1 MFDTGGTQLRI
12 GYNSTY
18 FWDIGREAANG
29 RLGFFETTNGVASG
43 EHMTILTSGNVG
55 IGYTNPSYKLSVN
68 GGVMTHQGYF
78 IGSAGDNY
86 LYGGTDIVNLRVGT
100 TSSYRYFNFA
110 DRNGGSSIGTASGAL
125 SLGIGADDYL
135 TIDTSGNVSIPSG
148 NLDVTG
154 TLQVEG
160 ATGETIRLHRS
171 DTTVSGGNLIGQ
183 IAFSH
188 DDDTNS
194 GDGVLIKG
202 VANGGTGNTTLQ
214 IHTGTP
220 GSLTEKIRV
229 SDSKV
234 ENKVDLEVT
243 GTTKTNGTGYN
254 PANTQWATNAALIT
268 TGSYG
273 GGLTFVDGSAGYSI
287 RVENSGADLVI
298 GQGATSGALT
308 QKVKI
313 TSAGIDVNGNVEFNG
328 LSGTGAVTVTDILD
342 EDNMASNSATALATQ
357 QSIKAYVDANAGGGS
372 GDITAVVAGTGLS
385 GGATSGSATLN
396 IDAAVVPATATEL
409 SSSVDL
415 NDLDGES
422 DAGFYYQTSN
432 ADTTGNNYPDNRAGS
447 LIVQKSAA
455 GVTQLYST
463 FHPSTPELYFRTYYG
478 TGGNTWNSWRKVWT
492 DGNDG
497 AGSGLSAD
505 TLDGVSSTQF
515 LRSDT
520 DDEVNA
526 YTTQITFPSNTTG
539 ATASGDQSSLQVKQA
554 TANSDAFMT
563 FHVAG
568 DFAAYF
574 GIDGTTNDLF
584 VGGWSMGANK
594 YKIWHQNND
603 GSGSG
608 LDADTVD
615 GKHSSAL
622 LISDSN
628 SNANFDTA
636 QQSGIWR
643 LGSTL
648 TNGPSGA
655 GGYGT
660 LLVANNVSDTGFQ
673 MYVDFAGNANAY
685 IRGGNSSTF
694 GGSGSNTSW
703 AKLWSDQN
711 DGSGSGLDADTLDGV
726 QGASYLRSDA
736 DDTYTGDL
744 TVTRHNRIIKSS

>member
-1 MFDTGGTQLRI
+1 
-12 GYNSTY
+12 
-18 FWDIGREAANG
+18 
-29 RLGFFETTNGVASG
+29 
-43 EHMTILTSGNVG
+43 
-55 IGYTNPSYKLSVN
+55 
-68 GGVMTHQGYF
+68 MTHQGYF

-342 EDNMASNSATALATQ
+342 EDDMASNSATALATQ

-554 TANSDAFMT
+554 NR
-563 FHVAG
+563 
-568 DFAAYF
+568 
-574 GIDGTTNDLF
+574 
-584 VGGWSMGANK
+584 K
-594 YKIWHQNND
+594 
-603 GSGSG
+603 
-608 LDADTVD
+608 
-615 GKHSSAL
+615 L
-622 LISDSN
+622 LM
-628 SNANFDTA
+628 
-636 QQSGIWR
+636 R
-643 LGSTL
+643 L
-648 TNGPSGA
+648 
-655 GGYGT
+655 
-660 LLVANNVSDTGFQ
+660 
-673 MYVDFAGNANAY
+673 
-685 IRGGNSSTF
+685 
-694 GGSGSNTSW
+694 
-703 AKLWSDQN
+703 
-711 DGSGSGLDADTLDGV
+711 
-726 QGASYLRSDA
+726 
-736 DDTYTGDL
+736 
-744 TVTRHNRIIKSS
+744 